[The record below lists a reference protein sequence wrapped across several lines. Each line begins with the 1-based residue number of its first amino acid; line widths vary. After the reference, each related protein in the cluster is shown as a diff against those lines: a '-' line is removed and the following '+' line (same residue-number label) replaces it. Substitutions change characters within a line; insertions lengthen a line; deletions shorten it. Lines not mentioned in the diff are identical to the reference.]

1 MVNRVTARHKAAPDK
16 DEALRKRM
24 RELAEQRKSFGAPR
38 LHALLKQ
45 EGLVVNHKRTERIYR
60 EEKLSL
66 RKHKRKHHAVS
77 TRKSDNPAE
86 GPLECVAMD
95 FVHDNLADGRSI
107 RILSMIDLWDRS
119 CPAMAV
125 GFSQSSQAVV
135 NVLNQLME
143 QGRMPRTLRADNGP
157 EFTSNVLK
165 IWAERNG
172 ITINYTRPGKPTDN
186 GHIESFNGRLREEC
200 LNQHIFTSL
209 ADAKEKIELWR
220 QDYNQARPHGSLGWL
235 SPAAYRKKNINQ
247 YPEPNLIPA

>member
-1 MVNRVTARHKAAPDK
+1 MVNRMTARHKAVPDK
-16 DEALRKRM
+16 DEALRIRM

-66 RKHKRKHHAVS
+66 RKRKKKPQAIS
-77 TRKSDNPAE
+77 SRKPDDPVA
-86 GPLECVAMD
+86 GPLECLAMD
-95 FVHDNLADGRSI
+95 FVHDNLADGRTI

-119 CPAMAV
+119 CPILAV
-125 GFSQSSQAVV
+125 GFSQSGQGVV
-135 NVLNQLME
+135 NALNRLAE

-157 EFTSNVLK
+157 EFTSNALK
-165 IWAERNG
+165 IWAEKNG

-209 ADAKEKIELWR
+209 VDAQEKIELWR
-220 QDYNQARPHGSLGWL
+220 QDYNQTRPHGSLGWL
-235 SPAAYRKKNINQ
+235 TPAAYREKNINPS
-247 YPEPNLIPA
+247 PEPNLITV

>member
-1 MVNRVTARHKAAPDK
+1 MTARHEARPDK
-16 DEALRKRM
+16 DEALRARM

-38 LHALLKQ
+38 LHVLLKQ

-66 RKHKRKHHAVS
+66 RKGKRKQHSAS
-77 TRKSDNPAE
+77 SRKADESVE
-86 GPLECVAMD
+86 GPLECLAMD
-95 FVHDNLADGRSI
+95 FVHDNLADGRTI

-119 CPAMAV
+119 CPVLAV
-125 GFSQSSQAVV
+125 GFSQTGHGVV
-135 NVLNQLME
+135 NVLNKLSE

-157 EFTSNVLK
+157 EFTSKALK
-165 IWAERNG
+165 IWAEENG

-209 ADAKEKIELWR
+209 GDAQEKIELWR
-220 QDYNQARPHGSLGWL
+220 QDYNHARPHGSLGWL
-235 SPAAYRKKNINQ
+235 TPAAYREKNINQ
-247 YPEPNLIPA
+247 LPVPDLTSV